1 MKSLGSDQAMVW
13 KYGFPEN
20 TDISWINGF
29 GDGSIKDGWM
39 EGKALMVEREWNGTG
54 AEWHK
59 CEEEARRREEEE
71 KRIGEKKEEGESH

>member
-1 MKSLGSDQAMVW
+1 MMVW

-39 EGKALMVEREWNGTG
+39 DGRKGIDGREGMEWDWGRV
-54 AEWHK
+54 A
-59 CEEEARRREEEE
+59 
-71 KRIGEKKEEGESH
+71 